1 MTSSSSYVDTRILG
15 SVIESRLAERLPR
28 TVIEE
33 LKTILMRYQLTEEQ
47 LEKLISEVEK
57 ELEKNSVDP
66 GEPVGMVAAQSI
78 GEPSTQMTLRTFH
91 YAGVREL
98 NVTLGL
104 PRLIELVDA
113 KKAPSTPLTYIYLRP
128 EYKNNRE
135 KAIEVARK
143 IELTKVIN
151 VTLRIDVNFLSNAIV
166 IILDRDML
174 EDKGVSV
181 DEVVK
186 VLQKAVK
193 KAKVMQSSENPYEII
208 VQFEEALDPTK
219 VERLREKILQTR
231 IKGVKG
237 INKVIIQRREDEYVL
252 VCEGSNLAEL
262 MQLEEVD
269 YRRIRTNNIK
279 EVESVLG
286 IEAARTLLVEE
297 IMNVLEEQGLDV
309 DIRHIMLVADMM
321 TRTGVVKAIGRHG
334 VMASKDSPLAKAAF
348 EITVKNLID
357 AAAKGEV
364 DKLLGVTES
373 VIVGNYIPIGTA
385 KVGIIFNP
393 HIKK

>member
-1 MTSSSSYVDTRILG
+1 MTSSSSYVDTGILG

-113 KKAPSTPLTYIYLRP
+113 KKTPSTPLTYIYLRP
-128 EYKNNRE
+128 EYKNNKE